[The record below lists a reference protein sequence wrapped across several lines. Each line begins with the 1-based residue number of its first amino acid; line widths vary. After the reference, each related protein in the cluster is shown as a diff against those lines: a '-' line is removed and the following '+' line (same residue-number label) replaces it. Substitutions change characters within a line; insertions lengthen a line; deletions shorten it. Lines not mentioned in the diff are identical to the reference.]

1 MQCPAG
7 LLVQLEEKRATYH
20 SGLEHC
26 KKLQAQDEVREKFL
40 LFAIPPSCFHS
51 LFHPSFFPSLS
62 RSSSL
67 TVSLPFS
74 LPSPPPSMPQAKDSG
89 LMSLLDELRS
99 EEKVLSDHIHKLLH
113 CLQRIASS

>member
-26 KKLQAQDEVREKFL
+26 KKLQAQDEVHEKFL
-40 LFAIPPSCFHS
+40 LFAIPPSCFHF
-51 LFHPSFFPSLS
+51 LFHPSFFLSLS
-62 RSSSL
+62 WSSSL
-67 TVSLPFS
+67 TVS

-99 EEKVLSDHIHKLLH
+99 EEKVVSDHIHKLLH